1 MVKTDVSDDVIVR
14 LRKYIM
20 NKHGQVYGHLR
31 QEIDIAITERLNKL
45 ESCSV
50 GVEDQRTPPTI

>member
-31 QEIDIAITERLNKL
+31 QEIDIAITDRLNKL

-50 GVEDQRTPPTI
+50 EIEDP